1 MKKLLPLLA
10 VLAMVSC
17 HRPVEST
24 IDNPLTQV
32 SPAFWWA
39 GMQNPELQLMLEGDS
54 IARFDVSVP
63 DAGVRVKEV
72 ARTVNPNYLFVYL
85 DIRHAKAGAI
95 TLNLTCGEERYAHTY
110 TLRERSKEAGAQGFT
125 KADVLYLI
133 MPDRYANGNTAND
146 TLDGYGVDRTRG
158 GRHGGDFQGIEQHL
172 GYIDSLGV
180 TAIWLNPVQY
190 NKGGQA
196 HGYSVTDYYKVDP
209 RLGSNEE
216 YCQLIRSTHERG
228 MKVVMDM
235 IFNHCGFNHPW
246 LTNMPDSDWVNQQDI
261 LPSMQEAM
269 RAFDS
274 LPANAKQED
283 MMRVYRR
290 LMNRNDG
297 FKNTTHYKWTLLD
310 PHAPQTEKDVLVDGW
325 FSRGMPDLNQRNR
338 HLATYL
344 IQNSIWWIEY
354 SRIDGIRMDTY
365 PYADFDFMARWC
377 REIKAEYPDFNIV
390 GEGWYPRNSAAGW
403 WQTGSRMHEGDT
415 YLPSVMDFDFCFTA
429 QAEMHRPSSAKER
442 YESGLFKMYET
453 VAQDFLIPN
462 PDNVLVFLD
471 NHDIT
476 RYMRTGDPLSKF
488 KQGMALLLT
497 TRGIPQIYY
506 GTELVER
513 NDENYRELRPD
524 FPGGWPEDE
533 VDAFTREGRTA
544 EQNEAW
550 DYLSALLQWRRRSEA
565 IRNGHLV
572 HYTPDDRTQAYVY
585 AQTDGEHTVLVM
597 LSGSDEEKE
606 VKMGRF
612 SEVIGGNTQGTDVV
626 TGRLVDLTRPVVLGP
641 REALVM
647 DLK

>member
-1 MKKLLPLLA
+1 MKKTFFFALA
-10 VLAMVSC
+10 ILALAAC
-17 HRPVEST
+17 HRPVESN
-24 IDNPLTQV
+24 IENPLTQV

-39 GMQNPELQLMLEGDS
+39 DMKNPELQLMLEGDS
-54 IARFDVSVP
+54 IARFDVT
-63 DAGVRVKEV
+63 AQTTGVRVKEV
-72 ARTVNPNYLFVYL
+72 ARTSNPNYLFVYL
-85 DIRHAKAGAI
+85 DLSKAKAGDMELA
-95 TLNLTCGEERYAHTY
+95 LTEGENHYVMTY
-110 TLRERSKEAGAQGFT
+110 PLRERNQEPGAMGFT

-133 MPDRYANGNTAND
+133 MPDRYANGNYAND

-158 GRHGGDFQGIEQHL
+158 GRHGGDFEGIEQHL

-190 NKGGQA
+190 NKGGQS

-209 RLGSNEE
+209 RFGSNEE
-216 YCQLIRSTHERG
+216 YCDLIRKSHEKG
-228 MKVVMDM
+228 LKVVMDM
-235 IFNHCGFNHPW
+235 IFNHCGSNHPW
-246 LTNMPDSDWVNQQDI
+246 MLNVPDSDWFNQPKVVESMRQMTLEMQSNPQADMRSMWRRMQD
-261 LPSMQEAM
+261 S
-269 RAFDS
+269 
-274 LPANAKQED
+274 
-283 MMRVYRR
+283 
-290 LMNRNDG
+290 NDG
-297 FKNTTHYKWTLLD
+297 YFNTTHYKWTLLD
-310 PHAPQTEKDVLVDGW
+310 PHAPQSEKDVLVDGW
-325 FSRGMPDLNQRNR
+325 FTRGMPDLNQRNR

-377 REIKAEYPDFNIV
+377 KELKAEYPDFNIV

-403 WQTGSRMHEGDT
+403 WQTGSWMHEKDT
-415 YLPSVMDFDFCFTA
+415 YLPTVMDFDFCFTS

-471 NHDIT
+471 NHDIS
-476 RYMRTGDPLSKF
+476 RYMKTGDPLWKF
-488 KQGMALLLT
+488 KQGVALLLT

-513 NDENYRELRPD
+513 NDEVRREVRPD
-524 FPGGWPEDE
+524 FPGGWAEDE
-533 VDAFTREGRTA
+533 VNAFTREGRTE

-550 DYLSALLQWRRRSEA
+550 DYLSALLQWRRKSEA
-565 IRNGHLV
+565 IKHGHLV
-572 HYTPDDRTQAYVY
+572 HYTPDDRTQTYVY

-597 LSGSDEEKE
+597 LSGADEEKE
-606 VKMGRF
+606 VKMERF
-612 SEVIGGNTQGTDVV
+612 SEVIGNCTTGTDVV
-626 TGRLVDLTRPVVLGP
+626 SGRTVDLTQPVVLAP

-647 DLK
+647 DIK